1 MSIKAKDGLIPKSS
15 DLKAGESRERAAT
28 TGASR
33 RLSTTFNSDPT
44 AGMKDDKKK
53 EDKEKEKLKEL
64 DKKLLG
70 PGGRQALNSLSEKE
84 LDRKFKQLLAT
95 MGVKESSSMKDK
107 YTTEQKKAL
116 IEAVL
121 AQQEQATETAEG
133 FVEQL
138 QKPQGVPIHVLEK
151 LAEKLEDS
159 EWASQFIALD
169 GCLCLMEAILFSLFK
184 SRYASLI
191 DHVDLVLTCPTAL
204 HSVPR
209 LRTSIGLRS
218 SSAALSR
225 W

>member
-1 MSIKAKDGLIPKSS
+1 MFFLFSSLTPCKTRMSVKAKDGIIPKSS
-15 DLKAGESRERAAT
+15 DSKGSDSRDRAGTGSAA
-28 TGASR
+28 R
-33 RLSTTFNSDPT
+33 RLSTSFSSDPT
-44 AGMKDDKKK
+44 AGMKDDSKKK

-70 PGGRQALNSLSEKE
+70 PGGREALNSLSSKE
-84 LDRKFKQLLAT
+84 IDRKFKQLLAT

-107 YTTEQKKAL
+107 YTPEQKKAL

-121 AQQEQATETAEG
+121 AQQEQATETADG

-138 QKPQGVPIHVLEK
+138 QKSSGVSLAVLDK

-184 SRYASLI
+184 SRFEGFFFLFLFFGFYF
-191 DHVDLVLTCPTAL
+191 
-204 HSVPR
+204 
-209 LRTSIGLRS
+209 
-218 SSAALSR
+218 
-225 W
+225 